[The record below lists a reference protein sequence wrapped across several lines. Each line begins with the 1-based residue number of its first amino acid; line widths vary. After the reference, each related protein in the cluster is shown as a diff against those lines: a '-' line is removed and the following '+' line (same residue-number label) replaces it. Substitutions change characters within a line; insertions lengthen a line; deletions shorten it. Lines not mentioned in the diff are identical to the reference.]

1 MATKLE
7 LIAEFQDVWVQ
18 ISVTQEWS
26 RCGTPQPS
34 VRVAGFARGDCR
46 REKAVLHAIAAL
58 AELASPT
65 TAAWVVIL
73 DENRVYLEL
82 DHDEPDAERG
92 MSFLREL
99 FAG

>member
-7 LIAEFQDVWVQ
+7 LIAEFQDVVVQ

-26 RCGTPQPS
+26 RWGAPQPS
-34 VRVAGFARGDCR
+34 VRVAGFPRGDRR

-58 AELASPT
+58 AELTSPA

-82 DHDEPDAERG
+82 DHDEPEADQG
-92 MSFLREL
+92 MNFLRSL